1 MVYQLVE
8 TDQPLSAQ
16 LLKREYRKLNELY
29 FGDGVVIDPEIDI
42 EWARIPH
49 FYYNYYV
56 YQYATG
62 ISAAIALFQ
71 RVING
76 EVQEREDYLGFLKA
90 GCSKYPIEILQDA
103 GIDMHTPAPIHAAI
117 DYFDAILKELQELD
131 NN

>member
-1 MVYQLVE
+1 MVHQLVE

-76 EVQEREDYLGFLKA
+76 EVQE
-90 GCSKYPIEILQDA
+90 
-103 GIDMHTPAPIHAAI
+103 T
-117 DYFDAILKELQELD
+117 
-131 NN
+131 